1 MITCSIK
8 VRYCNGVLEPI
19 DPIDPVN
26 LIEGQ
31 ELLIT
36 LNPLDEHGDPLIWSI
51 PQTLPDMY
59 EDPDAFIK
67 AIYQARIDGTSPSP
81 PRTF

>member
-1 MITCSIK
+1 MITCTIRAK
-8 VRYCNGVLEPI
+8 YRNGVLEPLEA
-19 DPIDPVN
+19 VN
-26 LIEGQ
+26 LIEDQ

-59 EDPDAFIK
+59 EDTDAFIK
-67 AIYQARIDGTSPSP
+67 AIYQARIDGTSNRP
-81 PRTF
+81 PPTF